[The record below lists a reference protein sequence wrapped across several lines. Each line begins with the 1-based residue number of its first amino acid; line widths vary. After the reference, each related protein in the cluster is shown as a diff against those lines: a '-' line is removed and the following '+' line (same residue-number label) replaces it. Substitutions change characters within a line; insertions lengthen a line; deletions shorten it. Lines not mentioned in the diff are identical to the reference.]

1 MTGMGL
7 EESIG
12 KDSKRMQSSLEEGEV
27 CLVALRLLHISTGLC
42 LLWGGKY
49 KAGYACTSGSSSA
62 RSWGSF
68 LRATGKPLV
77 FGVGIPLSTPLE
89 QSLHC

>member
-27 CLVALRLLHISTGLC
+27 CLVALTLLHISTGLC

-62 RSWGSF
+62 RPWGSF
-68 LRATGKPLV
+68 HFGKPLV